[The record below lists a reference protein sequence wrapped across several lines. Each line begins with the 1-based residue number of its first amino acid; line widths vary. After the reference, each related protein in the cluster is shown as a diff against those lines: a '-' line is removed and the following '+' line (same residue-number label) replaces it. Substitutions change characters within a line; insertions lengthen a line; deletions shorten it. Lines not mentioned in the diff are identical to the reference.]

1 MLPVVDGYGVLKAMR
16 QTPGLADVPVV
27 LLNSFPP
34 KKAGTVWRGFL
45 RKPFS
50 LGTLLDTVREAVPA

>member
-1 MLPVVDGYGVLKAMR
+1 VLM
-16 QTPGLADVPVV
+16 
-27 LLNSFPP
+27 NSFPP
-34 KKAGTVWRGFL
+34 KKDGTVWQGFL